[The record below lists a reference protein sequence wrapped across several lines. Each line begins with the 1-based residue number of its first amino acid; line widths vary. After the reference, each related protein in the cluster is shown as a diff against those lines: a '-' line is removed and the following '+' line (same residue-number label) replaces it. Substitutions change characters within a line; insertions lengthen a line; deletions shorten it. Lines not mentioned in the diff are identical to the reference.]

1 MTVIRFDL
9 TETEREQKILLTLK
23 EISFNQRGSHSESF
37 GFNIAL
43 MELALQGNKNYFL
56 GEFNINLIF
65 QGHYVLKKQRL
76 SQTKENF
83 NHT

>member
-1 MTVIRFDL
+1 
-9 TETEREQKILLTLK
+9 
-23 EISFNQRGSHSESF
+23 
-37 GFNIAL
+37 

-65 QGHYVLKKQRL
+65 QAHYVLNKQRL